1 MFEKICYF
9 ESTCKTIKMQNSPTE
24 SKPEKVNDNIKSH
37 KDLNLIY
44 FGCRLFS

>member
-24 SKPEKVNDNIKSH
+24 SKPEKVNDNIKITQRFESH
-37 KDLNLIY
+37 LLWM
-44 FGCRLFS
+44 